1 MDLCEYIQVYIFY
14 YRKEYIYLVSPINV
28 FANIQRNI
36 LGPLNIQVHKLHCTL
51 GDTVEMPGT
60 VGSAATMGQVGK
72 RHDGGPHFVLDT
84 CSQVRAGLRAEEEES
99 FVPPKKGFLKAD
111 SETSEI
117 SVCRRKSQCY
127 FCVGAKRRA
136 PTRGCPGRRLEYQTF
151 SP

>member
-72 RHDGGPHFVLDT
+72 RHNRGLT
-84 CSQVRAGLRAEEEES
+84 LCWTRAHR
-99 FVPPKKGFLKAD
+99 
-111 SETSEI
+111 SELG
-117 SVCRRKSQCY
+117 CGQRRKKALCPQ
-127 FCVGAKRRA
+127 KR
-136 PTRGCPGRRLEYQTF
+136 G
-151 SP
+151 S